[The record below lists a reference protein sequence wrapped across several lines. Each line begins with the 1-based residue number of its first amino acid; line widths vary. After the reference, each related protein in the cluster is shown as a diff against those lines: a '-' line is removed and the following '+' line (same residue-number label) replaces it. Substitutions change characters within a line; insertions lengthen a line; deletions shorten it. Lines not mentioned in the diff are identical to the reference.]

1 MTGMFSLLDVLF
13 GLPLE
18 KIITPLNLGD
28 DVEAALLRRGGWL
41 GGLLAIAEASERPP
55 GSDLGKQ
62 LEAVLLAPAGYAQ
75 AVVHACGWAIQVSRQ
90 K

>member
-1 MTGMFSLLDVLF
+1 MCLMPACLKKPLLRIRNWF
-13 GLPLE
+13 NSSP
-18 KIITPLNLGD
+18 I
-28 DVEAALLRRGGWL
+28 LRRGGWL